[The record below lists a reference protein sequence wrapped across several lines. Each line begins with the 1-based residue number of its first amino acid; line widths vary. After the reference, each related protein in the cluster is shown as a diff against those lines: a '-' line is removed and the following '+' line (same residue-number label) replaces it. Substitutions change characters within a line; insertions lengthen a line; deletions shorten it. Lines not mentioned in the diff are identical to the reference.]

1 MKKMLVSLLLWTGV
15 LITLQ
20 AVSPPVSLKV
30 ESQNRSPELY
40 SWADRHKA
48 ILQRNKT
55 LSPEYVIFGDSI
67 THFWGGE
74 PADKLSVRSPDSWNT
89 LFGSHRVTN
98 MGFGY
103 DYIDNAYYRVVHG
116 ELDDLEP
123 RIIIILLGTNN
134 IGHRRDTAQMSA
146 DNMGAFLELI
156 KEKCPRSKILLL
168 GVLPRIDCDF
178 VQPVIK
184 EANKLYNKLADNK
197 TVFFANPGAALIERK
212 TGKAKKEYLPDGI
225 HPNSDGY
232 KLLGKELQKK
242 LSELDPQYTPK
253 I

>member
-1 MKKMLVSLLLWTGV
+1 MKKIFISLLLWTGL
-15 LITLQ
+15 LISLQ
-20 AVSPPVSLKV
+20 AETLPVSLKV

-40 SWADRHKA
+40 SWEDRHKSV
-48 ILQRNKT
+48 LQRNK
-55 LSPEYVIFGDSI
+55 SVSAEYIIFGDSI

-74 PADKLSVRSPDSWNT
+74 PADKLSVRSPDSWNN
-89 LFGSHRVTN
+89 LFGSHRTTN

-116 ELDDLEP
+116 ALDDLSP

-134 IGHRRDTAQMSA
+134 IGHRKDSAQMCA
-146 DNMGAFLELI
+146 DNMKAFLELI
-156 KEKCPRSKILLL
+156 KKKCPRSKVLLL

-184 EANKLYNKLADNK
+184 ETNKLYKKLADSK
-197 TVFFANPGAALIERK
+197 TVFFADPGTVLTAPE
-212 TGKAKKEYLPDGI
+212 TGKARKEYLPDGI

-232 KLLGKELQKK
+232 KLLGKELQKN
-242 LSELDPQYTPK
+242 LSELDPKYTSK
-253 I
+253 K